1 MVEKT
6 KNGAEKKGTPL
17 YVKIFIALFAGIA
30 FGYVLNFMGGVEN
43 EIINGYVLPFFQFI
57 GDLFIKLIKMI
68 VVPLVFFCIIDAA
81 LSLGDIKKLRSIGVK
96 TIIWFLATGGI
107 SATIGLILAN
117 IIKPGRGLQLGTA
130 ETAMEVKELP
140 GIYQTLLDLIPSNPF
155 QALTSGEMMQIIV
168 FSLFLGFAIIS
179 IGKEAQQLC
188 DIISLCSRTMFKVI
202 DMILGII
209 PYGVFSLMTVALAKY
224 GVAIFGPVLKFILTD
239 YLACIIMSTVGYGIF
254 LTVIG
259 KVNPMKF
266 WRKAFEP
273 WMIAF
278 STCTSSAA
286 LPVSME
292 VAPKKMGVPRDIAS
306 FVLPLGCTAQMNGTC
321 AYFGIVVLFAAQLYG
336 VELSIQQQIMLVVQA
351 TFLSVG
357 CAATPQIGL
366 VISLTLMTQ
375 MGLPLDAYALVAGIY
390 RIIDQI
396 HTSTNS
402 VGDLVASVCISEMQG
417 ELNHDI
423 CSVLDRADEVWG
435 AEGVVDNQWDVVAMS
450 NLCQFI
456 DIGYI

>member
-96 TIIWFLATGGI
+96 TIIWFLATGAI

-402 VGDLVASVCISEMQG
+402 VGDLVASVCISQMEG
-417 ELNHDI
+417 ELDHEI
-423 CSVLDRADEVWG
+423 F
-435 AEGVVDNQWDVVAMS
+435 NQEEAKKAA
-450 NLCQFI
+450 
-456 DIGYI
+456 

>member
-6 KNGAEKKGTPL
+6 KNGAEKKGVPL
-17 YVKIFIALFAGIA
+17 YVKIFIALFACIA

-239 YLACIIMSTVGYGIF
+239 YLACIIMSTVGYSIF
-254 LTVIG
+254 LIVIG

-402 VGDLVASVCISEMQG
+402 VGDLVASVCISQMEGELDHEIFNQG
-417 ELNHDI
+417 E
-423 CSVLDRADEVWG
+423 AKK
-435 AEGVVDNQWDVVAMS
+435 AA
-450 NLCQFI
+450 
-456 DIGYI
+456 

>member
-6 KNGAEKKGTPL
+6 KNGAEKKETPL

-81 LSLGDIKKLRSIGVK
+81 LSLGDIKKLRSIGIK

-179 IGKEAQQLC
+179 IGKEAQPLC

-239 YLACIIMSTVGYGIF
+239 YLACITMSIVGYSIF
-254 LTVIG
+254 LSVIG

-402 VGDLVASVCISEMQG
+402 VGDLVASVCISQMEG
-417 ELNHDI
+417 EL
-423 CSVLDRADEVWG
+423 DREIF
-435 AEGVVDNQWDVVAMS
+435 NQEEAKKAA
-450 NLCQFI
+450 
-456 DIGYI
+456 

>member
-6 KNGAEKKGTPL
+6 KNGAEKKETPL

-239 YLACIIMSTVGYGIF
+239 YLACITMSIVGYSIF
-254 LTVIG
+254 LSVIG

-402 VGDLVASVCISEMQG
+402 VGDLVASVCISQMEG
-417 ELNHDI
+417 ELDH
-423 CSVLDRADEVWG
+423 EVF
-435 AEGVVDNQWDVVAMS
+435 NQEEVKKAA
-450 NLCQFI
+450 
-456 DIGYI
+456 

>member
-6 KNGAEKKGTPL
+6 KNGAEKKETPL

-43 EIINGYVLPFFQFI
+43 EIINGYVLPFFQLI

-140 GIYQTLLDLIPSNPF
+140 GIYQTLLDLSPSNPF

-239 YLACIIMSTVGYGIF
+239 YLACITMSIVGYSIF
-254 LTVIG
+254 LSVIG

-402 VGDLVASVCISEMQG
+402 VGDLVASVCISQMEG
-417 ELNHDI
+417 ELDHEI
-423 CSVLDRADEVWG
+423 F
-435 AEGVVDNQWDVVAMS
+435 NQEEAKKAA
-450 NLCQFI
+450 
-456 DIGYI
+456 

>member
-81 LSLGDIKKLRSIGVK
+81 LSLGDIKKLRSIGIK
-96 TIIWFLATGGI
+96 TIIWFLATGAI

-140 GIYQTLLDLIPSNPF
+140 GIYQPLLDLIPSNPF

-239 YLACIIMSTVGYGIF
+239 YLACIIMSTVGYSIF
-254 LTVIG
+254 LIVIG

-402 VGDLVASVCISEMQG
+402 VGDLVASVCISQMEG
-417 ELNHDI
+417 EL
-423 CSVLDRADEVWG
+423 DREIF
-435 AEGVVDNQWDVVAMS
+435 NQEEAKKAA
-450 NLCQFI
+450 
-456 DIGYI
+456 

>member
-57 GDLFIKLIKMI
+57 GALFIKLIKMI

-402 VGDLVASVCISEMQG
+402 VGDLVASVCISQMEG
-417 ELNHDI
+417 ELDHDI
-423 CSVLDRADEVWG
+423 F
-435 AEGVVDNQWDVVAMS
+435 NQEEAKKAA
-450 NLCQFI
+450 
-456 DIGYI
+456 

>member
-155 QALTSGEMMQIIV
+155 ASLTSGEMMQIIV

-239 YLACIIMSTVGYGIF
+239 YLACIIMSTVGYSIF
-254 LTVIG
+254 LIVIG

-402 VGDLVASVCISEMQG
+402 VGDLVASVCISQMEGELDHEIFNQG
-417 ELNHDI
+417 E
-423 CSVLDRADEVWG
+423 AKK
-435 AEGVVDNQWDVVAMS
+435 AA
-450 NLCQFI
+450 
-456 DIGYI
+456 

>member
-209 PYGVFSLMTVALAKY
+209 PYGVFSLLTVALAKY

-402 VGDLVASVCISEMQG
+402 VGDLVASVCISQMEG
-417 ELNHDI
+417 ELDHEI
-423 CSVLDRADEVWG
+423 F
-435 AEGVVDNQWDVVAMS
+435 NQEEAKKAA
-450 NLCQFI
+450 
-456 DIGYI
+456 

>member
-6 KNGAEKKGTPL
+6 KNGAEKKETPL

-239 YLACIIMSTVGYGIF
+239 YLACITMSIVGYSIF
-254 LTVIG
+254 LSVIG

-402 VGDLVASVCISEMQG
+402 VGDLVASVCISQMEG
-417 ELNHDI
+417 ELDHEI
-423 CSVLDRADEVWG
+423 F
-435 AEGVVDNQWDVVAMS
+435 NQEEAKKAA
-450 NLCQFI
+450 
-456 DIGYI
+456 

>member
-6 KNGAEKKGTPL
+6 KNGAEKKETPL

-179 IGKEAQQLC
+179 IGKEAQPLC

-239 YLACIIMSTVGYGIF
+239 YLACITMSIVGYSIF
-254 LTVIG
+254 LSVIG

-402 VGDLVASVCISEMQG
+402 VGDLVASVCISQMEG
-417 ELNHDI
+417 ELDHEI
-423 CSVLDRADEVWG
+423 F
-435 AEGVVDNQWDVVAMS
+435 NQEEAKKAA
-450 NLCQFI
+450 
-456 DIGYI
+456 

>member
-224 GVAIFGPVLKFILTD
+224 AVAIFGPVLKFILTD
-239 YLACIIMSTVGYGIF
+239 YLACIIMSTVGYSIF
-254 LTVIG
+254 LIVIG

-402 VGDLVASVCISEMQG
+402 VGDLVASVCISQMEG
-417 ELNHDI
+417 ELDH
-423 CSVLDRADEVWG
+423 EVF
-435 AEGVVDNQWDVVAMS
+435 NQEEVKKAA
-450 NLCQFI
+450 
-456 DIGYI
+456 

>member
-68 VVPLVFFCIIDAA
+68 VVPLVFCCIIDAA

-96 TIIWFLATGGI
+96 TIIWFLATGAI

-402 VGDLVASVCISEMQG
+402 VGDLVASVCISQMEG
-417 ELNHDI
+417 ELDHEI
-423 CSVLDRADEVWG
+423 F
-435 AEGVVDNQWDVVAMS
+435 NQEEAKKAA
-450 NLCQFI
+450 
-456 DIGYI
+456 

>member
-81 LSLGDIKKLRSIGVK
+81 LSLGDIKKLRSIGIK
-96 TIIWFLATGGI
+96 TIIWFLATGAI

-179 IGKEAQQLC
+179 IGKEAQPLC

-239 YLACIIMSTVGYGIF
+239 YLACITMSIVGYSIF
-254 LTVIG
+254 LSVIG

-402 VGDLVASVCISEMQG
+402 VGDLVASVCISQMEG
-417 ELNHDI
+417 ELDHDI
-423 CSVLDRADEVWG
+423 F
-435 AEGVVDNQWDVVAMS
+435 NQEEAKKAA
-450 NLCQFI
+450 
-456 DIGYI
+456 

>member
-155 QALTSGEMMQIIV
+155 QALTSVEMMQIIV

-239 YLACIIMSTVGYGIF
+239 YLACIIMSTVGYSIF
-254 LTVIG
+254 LIVIG

-402 VGDLVASVCISEMQG
+402 VGDLVASVCISQMEGELDHEIFNQG
-417 ELNHDI
+417 E
-423 CSVLDRADEVWG
+423 AKK
-435 AEGVVDNQWDVVAMS
+435 AA
-450 NLCQFI
+450 
-456 DIGYI
+456 

>member
-402 VGDLVASVCISEMQG
+402 VGDLVASVCISQMEG
-417 ELNHDI
+417 ELDHEI
-423 CSVLDRADEVWG
+423 F
-435 AEGVVDNQWDVVAMS
+435 NQEEAKKAA
-450 NLCQFI
+450 
-456 DIGYI
+456 

>member
-239 YLACIIMSTVGYGIF
+239 YLACIIMSTVGYSIF
-254 LTVIG
+254 LIVIG

-417 ELNHDI
+417 ELNHD
-423 CSVLDRADEVWG
+423 VF
-435 AEGVVDNQWDVVAMS
+435 NQVEQKKAA
-450 NLCQFI
+450 
-456 DIGYI
+456 

>member
-6 KNGAEKKGTPL
+6 KNGAEKKETPL

-117 IIKPGRGLQLGTA
+117 IIKPGHGLQLGTA

-179 IGKEAQQLC
+179 IGKEAQPLC

-239 YLACIIMSTVGYGIF
+239 YLACITMSIVGYSIF
-254 LTVIG
+254 LSVIG

-402 VGDLVASVCISEMQG
+402 VGDLVASVCISQMEG
-417 ELNHDI
+417 ELDHEIFNQE
-423 CSVLDRADEVWG
+423 EVKK
-435 AEGVVDNQWDVVAMS
+435 AA
-450 NLCQFI
+450 
-456 DIGYI
+456 

>member
-43 EIINGYVLPFFQFI
+43 ELINGYVLPFFQFI

-402 VGDLVASVCISEMQG
+402 VGDLVASVCISQMEG
-417 ELNHDI
+417 ELDHEI
-423 CSVLDRADEVWG
+423 F
-435 AEGVVDNQWDVVAMS
+435 NQEEAKKAA
-450 NLCQFI
+450 
-456 DIGYI
+456 

>member
-357 CAATPQIGL
+357 CAATPQSGL

-402 VGDLVASVCISEMQG
+402 VGDLVASVCISQMEG
-417 ELNHDI
+417 ELDHEI
-423 CSVLDRADEVWG
+423 F
-435 AEGVVDNQWDVVAMS
+435 NQEEAKKAA
-450 NLCQFI
+450 
-456 DIGYI
+456 

>member
-6 KNGAEKKGTPL
+6 KNGAEKKETPL

-117 IIKPGRGLQLGTA
+117 IMKRIKEYYTLLRTDCSGK
-130 ETAMEVKELP
+130 TAMEVKELP

-179 IGKEAQQLC
+179 IGKEAQPLC

-239 YLACIIMSTVGYGIF
+239 YLACITMSIVGYSIF
-254 LTVIG
+254 LSVIG

-417 ELNHDI
+417 ELNHD
-423 CSVLDRADEVWG
+423 VF
-435 AEGVVDNQWDVVAMS
+435 NQVEQKKAA
-450 NLCQFI
+450 
-456 DIGYI
+456 

>member
-130 ETAMEVKELP
+130 ETAMKVKELP

-239 YLACIIMSTVGYGIF
+239 YLACIIMSTVGYSIF
-254 LTVIG
+254 LIVIG

-402 VGDLVASVCISEMQG
+402 VGDLVASVCISQMEGELDHEIFNQG
-417 ELNHDI
+417 E
-423 CSVLDRADEVWG
+423 AKK
-435 AEGVVDNQWDVVAMS
+435 AA
-450 NLCQFI
+450 
-456 DIGYI
+456 

>member
-117 IIKPGRGLQLGTA
+117 IIKPGRGLQLGAA

-402 VGDLVASVCISEMQG
+402 VGDLVASVCISQMEG
-417 ELNHDI
+417 ELDHEI
-423 CSVLDRADEVWG
+423 F
-435 AEGVVDNQWDVVAMS
+435 NQEEAKKAA
-450 NLCQFI
+450 
-456 DIGYI
+456 

>member
-6 KNGAEKKGTPL
+6 KNGAEKKETPL

-239 YLACIIMSTVGYGIF
+239 YLACITMSIVGYSIF
-254 LTVIG
+254 LSVIG

-336 VELSIQQQIMLVVQA
+336 IELSIQQQIMLVVQA

-396 HTSTNS
+396 HTSTHS
-402 VGDLVASVCISEMQG
+402 VGDLVASVCISQMEG
-417 ELNHDI
+417 ELDHEIFNQEE
-423 CSVLDRADEVWG
+423 VKKAD
-435 AEGVVDNQWDVVAMS
+435 
-450 NLCQFI
+450 
-456 DIGYI
+456 

>member
-179 IGKEAQQLC
+179 IGKEAQQLY

-402 VGDLVASVCISEMQG
+402 VGDLVASVCISQMEG
-417 ELNHDI
+417 ELDHEI
-423 CSVLDRADEVWG
+423 F
-435 AEGVVDNQWDVVAMS
+435 NQEEAKKAA
-450 NLCQFI
+450 
-456 DIGYI
+456 

>member
-6 KNGAEKKGTPL
+6 KNGAEKKETPL

-239 YLACIIMSTVGYGIF
+239 YLACIIMSIVGYSIF
-254 LTVIG
+254 LSVIG

-402 VGDLVASVCISEMQG
+402 VGDLVASVCISQMEG
-417 ELNHDI
+417 ELDHEI
-423 CSVLDRADEVWG
+423 F
-435 AEGVVDNQWDVVAMS
+435 NQEEAKKAA
-450 NLCQFI
+450 
-456 DIGYI
+456 

>member
-6 KNGAEKKGTPL
+6 KNGEEKKETPL

-239 YLACIIMSTVGYGIF
+239 YLACITMSIVGYSIF
-254 LTVIG
+254 LSVIG

-402 VGDLVASVCISEMQG
+402 VGDLVASVCISQMEG
-417 ELNHDI
+417 ELDHEI
-423 CSVLDRADEVWG
+423 F
-435 AEGVVDNQWDVVAMS
+435 NQEEAKKAA
-450 NLCQFI
+450 
-456 DIGYI
+456 

>member
-239 YLACIIMSTVGYGIF
+239 YLACIIMSTVGYSIF
-254 LTVIG
+254 LIVIG

-306 FVLPLGCTAQMNGTC
+306 FVLPLGCTSQMNGTC

-402 VGDLVASVCISEMQG
+402 VGDLVASVCISQMEGELDHEIFNQG
-417 ELNHDI
+417 E
-423 CSVLDRADEVWG
+423 AKK
-435 AEGVVDNQWDVVAMS
+435 AA
-450 NLCQFI
+450 
-456 DIGYI
+456 

>member
-6 KNGAEKKGTPL
+6 KNGAEKKETPL

-96 TIIWFLATGGI
+96 TIIWFLATGSI

-239 YLACIIMSTVGYGIF
+239 YLACITMSIVGYSIF
-254 LTVIG
+254 LSVIG

-402 VGDLVASVCISEMQG
+402 VGDLVASVCISQMEG
-417 ELNHDI
+417 ELDHEI
-423 CSVLDRADEVWG
+423 F
-435 AEGVVDNQWDVVAMS
+435 NQEEAKKAA
-450 NLCQFI
+450 
-456 DIGYI
+456 